1 MVSPAGYR
9 DPVANKLRSM
19 RQAVSEFVHDGDTVA
34 IEGFT
39 HLICHA
45 AGHEIIRQGRRRLT
59 LSRLTPDIVADQLV
73 AAGCVERLIFSW
85 MGNPGVGSLHAIR
98 RAVEAGS
105 LDIEEWTHF
114 AMVTRYQAAASG
126 LPFLPISSFAG
137 SDLPAVNPLIRT
149 VEDPYGAGEIFTV
162 PPLHPDVAI
171 LACQRA
177 DADGNAQIWGLVGCQ
192 REAAHA
198 AHRVIVVCEELVD
211 SSVIRSDP
219 NRTAVAGHLVDA
231 VVVQPWSCHPS
242 FAQGY
247 SDRDNDFYL
256 AWDEISRDADRLDG
270 WIDEWIRRTA
280 DHTQYLEK
288 LGPLDRLRPE
298 PAPAHP
304 VDYGRY
310 P

>member
-1 MVSPAGYR
+1 MREAVAGLVR
-9 DPVANKLRSM
+9 
-19 RQAVSEFVHDGDTVA
+19 DGDTVA

-45 AGHEIIRQGRRRLT
+45 AGHEIIRQRKRRLT

-73 AAGCVERLIFSW
+73 AAGCVDRLIFSW
-85 MGNPGVGSLHAIR
+85 MGNPGVGSLHGIR
-98 RAVEAGS
+98 RAVEAGN

-114 AMVTRYQAAASG
+114 AMVTRYQAGASG
-126 LPFLPISSFAG
+126 LPFLPIRSFAG

-149 VEDPYGAGEIFTV
+149 VEDPYGGGEIFTV

-177 DADGNAQIWGLVGCQ
+177 DAGGNAQIWGLLGCQ
-192 REAAHA
+192 REVAHA
-198 AHRVIVVCEELVD
+198 AGRVIVVCEELVD
-211 SSVIRSDP
+211 PSVIRSDP
-219 NRTAVAGHLVDA
+219 NRTIISGSLVDA

-256 AWDEISRDADRLDG
+256 AWDEISRDADRLAE
-270 WIDEWIRRTA
+270 WIDEWIRSTA
-280 DHTQYLEK
+280 DHSEYLAK
-288 LGPLDRLRPE
+288 LGPLDRLRPA
-298 PAPAHP
+298 PAPSQP

-310 P
+310 L

>member
-1 MVSPAGYR
+1 
-9 DPVANKLRSM
+9 M
-19 RQAVSEFVHDGDTVA
+19 REAVSEFVRDGDTVA

-45 AGHEIIRQGRRRLT
+45 AGHEIIRQGKRRLT

-73 AAGCVERLIFSW
+73 AAGSVERLIFSW

-114 AMVTRYQAAASG
+114 AMVARYQAGASG
-126 LPFLPISSFAG
+126 LPFLPIRSFAG

-149 VEDPYGAGEIFTV
+149 VEDPYGGGETFTV
-162 PPLHPDVAI
+162 PALHPDVAI
-171 LACQRA
+171 VACQRA
-177 DADGNAQIWGLVGCQ
+177 DSEGNAQIWGLLGCQ

-198 AHRVIVVCEELVD
+198 ADRVIVVCEELVD

-219 NRTAVAGHLVDA
+219 NRTVIAGYVVDA

-247 SDRDNDFYL
+247 SDRDNEFYL
-256 AWDEISRDADRLDG
+256 TWDEISRDAARLDG
-270 WIDEWIRRTA
+270 WIDEWIRNTV
-280 DHTQYLEK
+280 DHSEYLRK
-288 LGPLDRLRPE
+288 LGPLDRLRPH
-298 PAPAHP
+298 PAPSEP

-310 P
+310 A